1 MGLVPIL
8 LRNLGVSSIC
18 MYPGQKSLIKIQRF
32 VVNTEFKNFNFNCT
46 SRFADGQ
53 KPKIYFFI
61 EKSRKNVVLSIN
73 QTISKLLK
81 NKKNKGEWYLA
92 T

>member
-1 MGLVPIL
+1 MYVPRAKITDK
-8 LRNLGVSSIC
+8 NPKIC
-18 MYPGQKSLIKIQRF
+18 RKY
-32 VVNTEFKNFNFNCT
+32 TEFKNFNFNCT